1 MEEDDQRKSNTH
13 LPRELNKSEK
23 IYQQVDLD

>member
-13 LPRELNKSEK
+13 LPREYKSKK